1 MLTKAPRGTGDILPG
16 EVEKWQYLEEQ
27 FKKLCRD
34 YNYKEI
40 RTPIFEHTE
49 LFVRSVGEDTDI
61 VGKEMYT
68 FLDKGDRS
76 ITLRPEGTAPTV
88 RAYLQHK
95 LYGQA
100 QPVKLFYYGPMF
112 RYDRPQAGRFRQF
125 HQWGVEVFGS
135 REPLLDAE
143 VISLAVAF
151 FNSVGIEGLILELNS
166 VGCSK
171 CRPSYREEI
180 RKYIAG
186 YRDSLCLDCSRRL
199 ETNPMRILDCK
210 EKNCK
215 EITNNIPEM
224 TGHLCE
230 ECREHFKEV
239 VESLEAIK
247 VSYRINPRLV
257 RGLDYYTRTAFEII
271 DPQLGAQNSLGGG
284 GRYDDLVEVCGGN
297 TTPAVGFAIGLER
310 ALLALKSKSIEDL
323 YQEKPGVFVA
333 ALGNKAG
340 MEGLKM
346 VTELRHEGI
355 KAEKDYLHRSLKAQ
369 MKQADRIN
377 ARYVI
382 IMGEE
387 ELEKG
392 KVLLRDMKEGHQR
405 EVTKKEIT
413 AHLKEKMGR

>member
-16 EVEKWQYLEEQ
+16 EVERWQYLEEE
-27 FKKLCRD
+27 FRKLCRD

-100 QPVKLFYYGPMF
+100 QPVKLFYHGPMF
-112 RYDRPQAGRFRQF
+112 RYDRPQAGRYRQF

-135 REPLLDAE
+135 EEPLLDAE

-151 FNSVGIEGLILELNS
+151 FNSVGIEGLVLELNS
-166 VGCSK
+166 VGCSE
-171 CRPSYREEI
+171 CRSSYREEI
-180 RKYIAG
+180 RNYMAN
-186 YRDSLCLDCSRRL
+186 YRNSLCPDCNRRF
-199 ETNPMRILDCK
+199 ETNPLRILDCK
-210 EKNCK
+210 EKSCK
-215 EITNNIPEM
+215 ELTIEIPEM
-224 TGHLCE
+224 TGHLCDN
-230 ECREHFKEV
+230 CRKHFSQV
-239 VESLEAIK
+239 VNGLEAIG
-247 VSYRINPRLV
+247 VTYRINPRLV

-271 DPQLGAQNSLGGG
+271 DPQLGSQNSLGGG

-297 TTPAVGFAIGLER
+297 PTPAVGFAIGMER
-310 ALLALKSKSIEDL
+310 VLLALKNKIIEPS
-323 YQEKPGVFVA
+323 YQEESGVFVA
-333 ALGNKAG
+333 ALGDKADI
-340 MEGLKM
+340 EGLKV
-346 VTELRHEGI
+346 VTELRRQKI
-355 KAEKDYLHRSLKAQ
+355 KAEKDYLKRSLKAQ
-369 MKQADRIN
+369 MKQANKIN
-377 ARYVI
+377 TRYVV

-387 ELEKG
+387 ELEKD
-392 KVLLRDMKEGHQR
+392 KVLLRDMQEGHQW
-405 EVTKKEIT
+405 EVARMDIT
-413 AHLKEKMGR
+413 ACLKEKMGR

>member
-1 MLTKAPRGTGDILPG
+1 MPG
-16 EVEKWQYLEEQ
+16 EVERWQYLEEL

-40 RTPIFEHTE
+40 RTPLFEHTE

-112 RYDRPQAGRFRQF
+112 RYDRPQAGRYRQF

-135 REPLLDAE
+135 QDPLLDGE
-143 VISLAVAF
+143 VMSLAVAF
-151 FNSVGIEGLILELNS
+151 FNSLGIEDLVLELNS
-166 VGCSK
+166 VGCSL
-171 CRPSYREEI
+171 CRASYREEI
-180 RKYIAG
+180 QNYLAQSRG
-186 YRDSLCLDCSRRL
+186 DLCPDCDRRFD
-199 ETNPMRILDCK
+199 TNPLRILDCK
-210 EKNCK
+210 EYKCQ
-215 EITNNIPEM
+215 EVTGDIPEM

-230 ECREHFKEV
+230 SCREHFQQV
-239 VESLEAIK
+239 VESLELIGL
-247 VSYRINPRLV
+247 SYRVNPRLV

-271 DPQLGAQNSLGGG
+271 DPQLGSQNSLGGG
-284 GRYDDLVEVCGGN
+284 GRYDDLVEICGGN
-297 TTPAVGFAIGLER
+297 PTPAVGFAIGLER
-310 ALLALKSKSIEDL
+310 VLLTLKNKGIGVFPREN
-323 YQEKPGVFVA
+323 PGVFVA
-333 ALGNKAG
+333 ALGDRAG
-340 MEGLKM
+340 KEGFKLATK
-346 VTELRHEGI
+346 LRHQGI
-355 KAEKDYLHRSLKAQ
+355 KADTDYLKRSLKAQ
-369 MKQADRIN
+369 MKQADRIK

-387 ELEKG
+387 ELERDKI
-392 KVLLRDMKEGHQR
+392 LLRDMEEGQQE
-405 EVTKKEIT
+405 EVSRKDIT
-413 AHLKEKMGR
+413 GLLIEKMGR